1 MNTENNRMRLTVGR
15 KLFLGFS
22 VMILL
27 AIIIGVIGLI
37 SHRKVRSN
45 VEEAITS
52 DTKVATLANQI
63 AVILHDMQQDTTMFL
78 NSVNSEEFAAARE
91 HVYDHI
97 DINVA
102 DVEALVAEGMALEQA
117 SGDAEGA
124 ALLDEINDLTRA
136 FRLTFLKLAQS
147 VEALGDNETGLHGE
161 MTAAMDSMQNSLAD
175 QGLEQL
181 QIDLLLI
188 QQNEKEFTLQQNQA
202 AVIQMAAMVDQFKED
217 AAFVHTY
224 ALSDE
229 EKEQMFAAV
238 DSYYQLFLNYVDLNN
253 QIDVDMAELSTTIT
267 AIQDAD
273 ILVREDAETD
283 LVAAIEEINRTIDT
297 AITLKLMTM
306 VGVTAVGFAIAIL
319 LTKRIAEPVT
329 ELSDVAANLA
339 AGDFTKV
346 VAVRS
351 NDEIGVL
358 ANAFNLMVQN
368 LKQRIEAEASAKEL
382 LQNTVVEYV
391 AFSEKVAAGDLD
403 SKLEISENGQVT
415 PLTKLGHIINE
426 SVYNIQRQRSAEI
439 EQREYIEKIVQGYLD
454 FITEVKAGNL
464 STRLSLN
471 GGSDALTV
479 LGHNLNDM
487 VDKISEITA
496 QIRKAALDV
505 TNAATEI
512 LAAANEQSVSASEQ
526 SSAISQTTATID
538 EVKTIAEQ
546 AFNRAESVAELAQR
560 TNEVSQAGQVALAH
574 MLESM
579 SEIKERVESIA
590 ENILDLSGQTQ
601 QIGEITATVNDIASQ
616 SNLLALNASV
626 EAARAGEHGKGFA
639 VVAVEVRNLAE
650 QSKQATAQ
658 VKAILNEIQRATNA
672 AVMATEE
679 GTKGVDYGVQLTDQ
693 ASATME
699 HMTESIGESA
709 AAALQI
715 VASSHQQATGMEQIA
730 LAMQNINYAT
740 MQNLAATDQTEK
752 AARELSALAQQME
765 RLVGHYKLREESLS

>member
-1 MNTENNRMRLTVGR
+1 MDKENNRMTLTVGR
-15 KLFLGFS
+15 KLFIGFS
-22 VMILL
+22 IMIFL
-27 AIIIGVIGLI
+27 ALTIGVIGLI
-37 SHRKVRSN
+37 SLGRIRASVQ
-45 VEEAITS
+45 EAIAS
-52 DTKVATLANQI
+52 DTQVATLANRI
-63 AVILHDMQQDTTMFL
+63 AIDLLDMQQDTADYFESANTAQ
-78 NSVNSEEFAAARE
+78 FAEVKAHA
-91 HVYDHI
+91 YSHI
-97 DINVA
+97 DELVINVERY
-102 DVEALVAEGMALEQA
+102 V
-117 SGDAEGA
+117 AEGA
-124 ALLDEINDLTRA
+124 ALERAGGYEDDALLLENINTLTRD
-136 FRLTFLKLAQS
+136 FRSTFFTVAAA
-147 VEALGDNETGLHGE
+147 VEQLGDNDSGLEGE
-161 MTAAMDSMQNSLAD
+161 MYAVMESIKASIAN

-181 QIDLLLI
+181 QIDLFLI
-188 QQNEKEFTLQQNQA
+188 QQNEIEFTRRGNPN
-202 AVIQMAAMVDQFKED
+202 AVDELAQMVAQFKQD
-217 AAFVHTY
+217 TTFVHTY
-224 ALSDE
+224 VLTDV
-229 EKEQMFAAV
+229 EKEALFTAI
-238 DSYYQLFLNYVDLNN
+238 DSYHDLFQQYVDLTTEI
-253 QIDVDMAELSTTIT
+253 QSSMAALSENIT
-267 AIQDAD
+267 AIQATDM
-273 ILVREDAETD
+273 LVREDAEGD
-283 LVAAIEEINRTIDT
+283 LLVAIEGINRTISMAT
-297 AITLKLMTM
+297 TLKFLSMI
-306 VGVTAVGFAIAIL
+306 GVTAVGFAIAIV
-319 LTKRIAEPVT
+319 LTRRISEPITQFSAIAT
-329 ELSDVAANLA
+329 ELA
-339 AGDFTKV
+339 AGDLSKQVEVT
-346 VAVRS
+346 S

-358 ANAFNLMVQN
+358 ATAFNRMVLN

-382 LQNTVVEYV
+382 LQNTVVEYA
-391 AFSEKVAAGDLD
+391 AFLERVGGGDLD
-403 SKLEISENGQVT
+403 SRLAFDDDDDST

-426 SVYNIQRQRSAEI
+426 SVDNIQRQRI
-439 EQREYIEKIVQGYLD
+439 TEQDQQAYIANYVDEYLR

-471 GGSDALTV
+471 GGTDALTV
-479 LGHNLNDM
+479 LGRHLNDM

-496 QIRKAALDV
+496 QIRKSALNITD
-505 TNAATEI
+505 AATEI
-512 LAAANEQSVSASEQ
+512 LAAANEQSASASEQ

-601 QIGEITATVNDIASQ
+601 QIGEITATVNEIASQ

-699 HMTESIGESA
+699 HMTESISESA

-740 MQNLAATDQTEK
+740 MQNLAATNQTEK
-752 AARELSALAQQME
+752 AARELAALAQKME
-765 RLVGHYKLREESLS
+765 GLVDHYKLREE

>member
-1 MNTENNRMRLTVGR
+1 MDKENNRMTLTVGR
-15 KLFLGFS
+15 KLFIGFS
-22 VMILL
+22 IMIFL
-27 AIIIGVIGLI
+27 ALTIGVIGLI
-37 SHRKVRSN
+37 SLGRIRASVQ
-45 VEEAITS
+45 EAIAS
-52 DTKVATLANQI
+52 DTQVATLANRI
-63 AVILHDMQQDTTMFL
+63 AIDLLDMQQDTADYFESANTAQ
-78 NSVNSEEFAAARE
+78 FAEVKAHA
-91 HVYDHI
+91 YSHI
-97 DINVA
+97 DELVINVERY
-102 DVEALVAEGMALEQA
+102 V
-117 SGDAEGA
+117 AEGA
-124 ALLDEINDLTRA
+124 ALERAGGYEDDALLLENINTLTRD
-136 FRLTFLKLAQS
+136 FRSTFFTVAAA
-147 VEALGDNETGLHGE
+147 VEQLGDNDSGLEGE
-161 MTAAMDSMQNSLAD
+161 MYAVMESIKASIAN

-181 QIDLLLI
+181 QIDLFLI
-188 QQNEKEFTLQQNQA
+188 QQNEIEFTRRGNPN
-202 AVIQMAAMVDQFKED
+202 AVDELAQMVAQFKQD
-217 AAFVHTY
+217 TTFVHTY
-224 ALSDE
+224 VLTDV
-229 EKEQMFAAV
+229 EKEALFTAI
-238 DSYYQLFLNYVDLNN
+238 DSYHDLFQQYVDLTTEI
-253 QIDVDMAELSTTIT
+253 QSSMAALSENIT
-267 AIQDAD
+267 AIQATDM
-273 ILVREDAETD
+273 LVREDAEGD
-283 LVAAIEEINRTIDT
+283 LLVAIEGINRTISMAT
-297 AITLKLMTM
+297 TLKFLSMI
-306 VGVTAVGFAIAIL
+306 GVTAVGFAIAIV
-319 LTKRIAEPVT
+319 LTRRISEPITQFSAIAT
-329 ELSDVAANLA
+329 ELA
-339 AGDFTKV
+339 AGDLSKQVEVT
-346 VAVRS
+346 S

-358 ANAFNLMVQN
+358 ATAFNRMVLN

-382 LQNTVVEYV
+382 LQNTVVEYA
-391 AFSEKVAAGDLD
+391 AFLERVGGGDLD
-403 SKLEISENGQVT
+403 SRLAFVDDDDST

-426 SVYNIQRQRSAEI
+426 SVDNIQRQRI
-439 EQREYIEKIVQGYLD
+439 TEQDQQAYIANYVDEYLR

-471 GGSDALTV
+471 GGTDALTV
-479 LGHNLNDM
+479 LGRHLNDM

-496 QIRKAALDV
+496 QIRKSALNITD
-505 TNAATEI
+505 AATEI
-512 LAAANEQSVSASEQ
+512 LAAANEQSASASEQ

-601 QIGEITATVNDIASQ
+601 QIGEITATVNEIASQ

-699 HMTESIGESA
+699 HMTESISESA

-740 MQNLAATDQTEK
+740 MQNLAATNQTEK
-752 AARELSALAQQME
+752 AARELAALAQKME
-765 RLVGHYKLREESLS
+765 GLVDHYKLREE

>member
-1 MNTENNRMRLTVGR
+1 MDKDNNRMILTVGR
-15 KLFLGFS
+15 KLFIGFS
-22 VMILL
+22 IMIFL
-27 AIIIGVIGLI
+27 ALTIGVIGLI
-37 SHRKVRSN
+37 SLGKIRGSVQ
-45 VEEAITS
+45 EAIAS
-52 DTKVATLANQI
+52 DTQVAALANKI
-63 AVILHDMQQDTTMFL
+63 AIDLLDMQQDTADFFESANT
-78 NSVNSEEFAAARE
+78 VEFAEVKAHA
-91 HVYDHI
+91 YSHI
-97 DINVA
+97 D
-102 DVEALVAEGMALEQA
+102 ELVANVEQYV
-117 SGDAEGA
+117 AEGA
-124 ALLDEINDLTRA
+124 ALERAGGYEDDALLLESINTLTGDFRA
-136 FRLTFLKLAQS
+136 TFFTVAPA
-147 VEALGDNETGLHGE
+147 VEQLGDGDSGLEGE
-161 MTAAMDSMQNSLAD
+161 MNAVMESIEARIAN

-181 QIDLLLI
+181 QIDLFLI
-188 QQNEKEFTLQQNQA
+188 QQNEIEFTRRGNST
-202 AVIQMAAMVDQFKED
+202 AVDELAQMVEQFKQD
-217 AAFVHTY
+217 TTFVHTY
-224 ALSDE
+224 VLTNE
-229 EKEQMFAAV
+229 EKDALFASI
-238 DSYYQLFLNYVDLNN
+238 DNYHELFQQYVDLTTDIQVSMNT
-253 QIDVDMAELSTTIT
+253 LSENIA
-267 AIQDAD
+267 AIQATDM
-273 ILVREDAETD
+273 LVREDAEGD
-283 LVAAIEEINRTIDT
+283 LLAAIEGINRTIST
-297 AITLKLMTM
+297 ATTLKFLSML
-306 VGVTAVGFAIAIL
+306 GVTAVGFAIAII
-319 LTKRIAEPVT
+319 LTRRISEPITQFSTIAT
-329 ELSDVAANLA
+329 ELA
-339 AGDFTKV
+339 AGDLTKQV
-346 VAVRS
+346 EVTS
-351 NDEIGVL
+351 KDEIGVL
-358 ANAFNLMVQN
+358 ATAFNRMVLN
-368 LKQRIEAEASAKEL
+368 LKQRIEAEASANEL
-382 LQNTVVEYV
+382 LQNTVVEYA
-391 AFSEKVAAGDLD
+391 AFLERVGGGDLD
-403 SKLEISENGQVT
+403 SRLRIDDAGERT

-426 SVYNIQRQRSAEI
+426 SVDNIQQQRIAEQ
-439 EQREYIEKIVQGYLD
+439 EQQAYIANFVDEYLR
-454 FITEVKAGNL
+454 FITQVKAGNL

-496 QIRKAALDV
+496 QIRKAALNITD
-505 TNAATEI
+505 AATEI
-512 LAAANEQSVSASEQ
+512 LAAANEQSASASEQ

-601 QIGEITATVNDIASQ
+601 QIGEITATVNEIASQ

-709 AAALQI
+709 SAALQI

-740 MQNLAATDQTEK
+740 MQNLAATNQTEK
-752 AARELSALAQQME
+752 AARELAALAQQME
-765 RLVGHYKLREESLS
+765 GLVDHYKLREE